1 MTTTIDI
8 WSPPTTGQTFDK
20 TALIERALALAGIGA
35 WSCDLADSSL
45 LWTAGVYDLFGL
57 PADSRV
63 DRRETV
69 AMYAEESRET
79 MERARAQ
86 AIADA
91 GTSGDPTRGRFS
103 IDAEIVRTDGARRWM
118 RLTGDVV
125 VEGGRA
131 RRLYGLKQDITEEK
145 LRWEAMRQ
153 LAEHDALTAL
163 ASRAVFQSRFLD
175 APAGG
180 RFLDAPTGGSGIAP
194 LGALILFDVDGFKQV
209 NDRFGHAAGDL
220 CLRVVAE
227 RLAAGFPDAPMIA
240 RIGGDEFAVLVGAET
255 LGAALELRLA
265 AALADLRMPIA
276 WAGEILR
283 VGASAGIAVAGDTY
297 DYDAEAMFA
306 VADAALYAAKT
317 AGRNTFRVGVPEV
330 AVKRVMQLVG

>member
-8 WSPPTTGQTFDK
+8 WSPTTSGETFDK
-20 TALIERALALAGIGA
+20 AALIERALALAGMGA

-45 LWTAGVYDLFGL
+45 LWTAGIYDLFGL
-57 PADSRV
+57 PADTRV

-69 AMYAEESRET
+69 AMYAEESREA

-91 GTSGDPTRGRFS
+91 GTSGDAKRGRFS
-103 IDAEIVRTDGARRWM
+103 VDAEIVRTDGARRWM
-118 RLTGDVV
+118 RLTGNVV

-131 RRLYGLKQDITEEK
+131 RRLYGLKQDITDEK

-153 LAEHDALTAL
+153 LAEHDALTGL
-163 ASRAVFQSRFLD
+163 ASRAVFQNRFLD

-180 RFLDAPTGGSGIAP
+180 SGLAP

-209 NDRFGHAAGDL
+209 NDRLGHAAGDA

-265 AALADLRMPIA
+265 AALADLRMPIV

-283 VGASAGIAVAGDTY
+283 VGASAGIAMAGDGY
-297 DYDAEAMFA
+297 AYDAEAMFA

-317 AGRNTFRVGVPEV
+317 AGRNTFRVGMPGGEV
-330 AVKRVMQLVG
+330 EQVMRLVG

>member
-8 WSPPTTGQTFDK
+8 WSPPTAGRTFDK
-20 TALIERALALAGIGA
+20 TADKTALIDRALALAGMGA

-91 GTSGDPTRGRFS
+91 GTSGDAKRGRFS
-103 IDAEIVRTDGARRWM
+103 VDAEIVRTDGARRWM

-131 RRLYGLKQDITEEK
+131 RRLYGLKQDITDEK

-153 LAEHDALTAL
+153 LAEHDALTGL

-175 APAGG
+175 APA
-180 RFLDAPTGGSGIAP
+180 GGSGIAP

-209 NDRFGHAAGDL
+209 NDRFGHAAGDA

-227 RLAAGFPDAPMIA
+227 RLGAGFPDAPMIA
-240 RIGGDEFAVLVGAET
+240 RIGGDEFAVVVGAET
-255 LGAALELRLA
+255 SGAALELRLA

-283 VGASAGIAVAGDTY
+283 VGASAGIAVAGDAY
-297 DYDAEAMFA
+297 AYDAEAMFA

-317 AGRNTFRVGVPEV
+317 AGRNTFRVGVPGGEI
-330 AVKRVMQLVG
+330 RQVMRLVG

>member
-8 WSPPTTGQTFDK
+8 WSPPTAGPTFDK
-20 TALIERALALAGIGA
+20 TALIDRALALAGMGA

-63 DRRETV
+63 DRCETV

-79 MERARAQ
+79 MERLRAQ

-91 GTSGDPTRGRFS
+91 EMSDAKQGRFS

-145 LRWEAMRQ
+145 LRWEAMRR
-153 LAEHDALTAL
+153 LAEHDALTGL

-180 RFLDAPTGGSGIAP
+180 SGLVP

-209 NDRFGHAAGDL
+209 NDRYGHAAGDA
-220 CLRVVAE
+220 CLRVMAE
-227 RLAAGFPDAPMIA
+227 RLTAGFRDAPLIA

-283 VGASAGIAVAGDTY
+283 VGASAGIAVAGDAY
-297 DYDAEAMFA
+297 AYDAEAMFA

-317 AGRNTFRVGVPEV
+317 AGRNTFRVGVPGGEV
-330 AVKRVMQLVG
+330 KPVMRLVG

>member
-1 MTTTIDI
+1 MTTTIDF
-8 WSPPTTGQTFDK
+8 WSPAPSGGRFDK
-20 TALIERALALAGIGA
+20 TALIEHALALAGIGA

-45 LWTAGVYDLFGL
+45 LWTAGTYDLFGL
-57 PADSRV
+57 PAGTRI
-63 DRRETV
+63 DRREII

-79 MERARAQ
+79 LERLRAK

-91 GTSGDPTRGRFS
+91 GTDTGADARQARFS
-103 IDAEIVRTDGARRWM
+103 LDAQIVRTDGVRRWI

-125 VEGGRA
+125 VDGGRA
-131 RRLYGLKQDITEEK
+131 RRLYGVKQDITDEK
-145 LRWEAMRQ
+145 LRWEAMRR
-153 LAEHDALTAL
+153 LAEHDALTGL

-180 RFLDAPTGGSGIAP
+180 AGIAP

-209 NDRFGHAAGDL
+209 NDRFGHAAGDA
-220 CLRVVAE
+220 CLRAVAE

-240 RIGGDEFAVLVGAET
+240 RIGGDEFAVLVRAET
-255 LGAALELRLA
+255 LGAALEVRLA
-265 AALADLRMPIA
+265 AALDALRMPIA

-283 VGASAGIAVAGDTY
+283 VAASAGVAAARDAY
-297 DYDAEAMFA
+297 AYDAEAMFA

-317 AGRNTFRVGVPEV
+317 AGRNTFRVGVPCRED
-330 AVKRVMQLVG
+330 KQVMRLAG

>member
-8 WSPPTTGQTFDK
+8 WSPTTSGETFDK
-20 TALIERALALAGIGA
+20 AALIERALALAGMGA

-45 LWTAGVYDLFGL
+45 LWTAGIYDLFGL
-57 PADSRV
+57 PADKRV

-69 AMYAEESRET
+69 SMYAEESRET

-91 GTSGDPTRGRFS
+91 GTSGDAKRGRFS
-103 IDAEIVRTDGARRWM
+103 VDAEIVRTDGTRRWM
-118 RLTGDVV
+118 RLTGNVV

-153 LAEHDALTAL
+153 LAEHDALTGL

-180 RFLDAPTGGSGIAP
+180 SGFVP

-209 NDRFGHAAGDL
+209 NDRFGHAAGDA

-283 VGASAGIAVAGDTY
+283 VGASAGIAAAGDAY
-297 DYDAEAMFA
+297 AYDAEAMFA

-317 AGRNTFRVGVPEV
+317 AGRNTFRVGAPGGG
-330 AVKRVMQLVG
+330 VKRVMRLIG